1 MACSQRSTDGKT
13 NLLTSPP
20 SWAISRTMV
29 PEMNWYWSDGV
40 MNMVST
46 SGSRW
51 RFMPAIWNS
60 YSKSDTARRPR
71 MMTRPFWSRTKS
83 FSKPPKLCTSTLG

>member
-1 MACSQRSTDGKT
+1 
-13 NLLTSPP
+13 
-20 SWAISRTMV
+20 
-29 PEMNWYWSDGV
+29 
-40 MNMVST
+40 
-46 SGSRW
+46 
-51 RFMPAIWNS
+51 MPAIWNS